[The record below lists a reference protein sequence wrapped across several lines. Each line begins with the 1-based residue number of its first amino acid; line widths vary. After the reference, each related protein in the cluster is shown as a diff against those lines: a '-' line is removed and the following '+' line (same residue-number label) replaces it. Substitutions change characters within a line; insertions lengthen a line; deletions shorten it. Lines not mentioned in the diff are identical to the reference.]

1 MVHTNNVNYINSQ
14 ETLMSPLD
22 SSPDSDS
29 IPFLFRLG
37 LSVRSLLV
45 SLPILGGTP
54 TLPIL
59 SKMAKSPYFKG
70 ISLFFVEFLRFSL

>member
-1 MVHTNNVNYINSQ
+1 MNYINSQ

-29 IPFLFRLG
+29 IRFLFHLG
-37 LSVRSLLV
+37 FSVRSLLV

-54 TLPIL
+54 ILPIL
-59 SKMAKSPYFKG
+59 PKMAKSPYLKG
-70 ISLFFVEFLRFSL
+70 ISLFFVEFLTFSL